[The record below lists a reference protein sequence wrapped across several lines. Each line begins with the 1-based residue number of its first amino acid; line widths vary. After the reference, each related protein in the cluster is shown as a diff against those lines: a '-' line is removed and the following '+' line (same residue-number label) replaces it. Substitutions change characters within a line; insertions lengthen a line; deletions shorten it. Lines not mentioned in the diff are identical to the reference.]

1 MIMFIYCGMLFSDII
16 LLCMLLAQ
24 CTQQGTLVLV
34 QDPLVVVVGGC
45 SSKSF

>member
-1 MIMFIYCGMLFSDII
+1 MIMFIFCGMLFSDII
-16 LLCMLLAQ
+16 QLCVLLVQ
-24 CTQQGTLVLV
+24 RTQQGTLVLV